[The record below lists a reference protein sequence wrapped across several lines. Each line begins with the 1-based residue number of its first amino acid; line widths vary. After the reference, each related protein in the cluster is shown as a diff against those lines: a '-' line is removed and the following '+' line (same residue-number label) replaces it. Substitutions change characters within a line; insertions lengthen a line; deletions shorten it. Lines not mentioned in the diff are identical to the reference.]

1 MKVLYLIHQ
10 FYPECHSGTEKF
22 VFNTAYMTQQKGI
35 KVKVLTYGF
44 YENSFFD
51 RKEKNI
57 LIKEFSYNGI
67 PVMVFKHL
75 NQPMDLHIS
84 LDDDSTF
91 EFAKEFLEKEKPDL
105 IHVGH
110 SMRVHQ
116 FVRAALELNIPYIM
130 TLTDFFLI
138 CPKII
143 LAPNQNSLCSGPE
156 KGSAC
161 KILCSEFDNRFII
174 DRLEL
179 AKKIL
184 FTANAVISP
193 SVFLTRMFIKEF
205 EKLPIV
211 VNHHG
216 IDFGNIKTNK
226 KVYSTN
232 TILNFGFAGT
242 FIYHKG
248 LHVLINAF
256 NNINNGNA
264 RLIIYGKGE
273 PAYTSQIMELSNGNK
288 NIEFRG
294 SYNSDQLPAIYQ
306 EIDVIIFP
314 SVWYENFPFVLQ
326 EAFASNVPVIG
337 SNLGAT
343 ADIVINNVNGFTF
356 QPGNPE
362 DLRKNIEN
370 LIENPVLIN
379 QLKNNIRT
387 NNQVV
392 NIEQESYFYWKLYR
406 KTIKDCNYSA

>member
-1 MKVLYLIHQ
+1 
-10 FYPECHSGTEKF
+10 
-22 VFNTAYMTQQKGI
+22 MTQQKGI

-44 YENSFFD
+44 YEDSFFEG
-51 RKEKNI
+51 KEKNI
-57 LIKEFSYNGI
+57 FIKEFTYKGI
-67 PVMVFKHL
+67 PVTVFKYID
-75 NQPMDLHIS
+75 QPMDLHIS
-84 LDDDSTF
+84 LNDDSTF
-91 EFAKEFLEKEKPDL
+91 KFAKEFLKREKPDI

-116 FVRAALELNIPYIM
+116 FVLAALELNIPYIM

-184 FTANAVISP
+184 FKAKAVISP
-193 SVFLTRMFIKEF
+193 SVFLARMFIKEF

-211 VNHHG
+211 VNQHG
-216 IDFGNIKTNK
+216 IDFGNIKTNE
-226 KVYSTN
+226 KVYSAN
-232 TILNFGFAGT
+232 SILNFGFAGT

-248 LHVLINAF
+248 LHILINAF

-264 RLIIYGKGE
+264 RLIIYGRGE
-273 PAYTSQIMELSNGNK
+273 PAYTSRIMELCEGNK

-294 SYNSDQLPAIYQ
+294 SYNSDQLPTIYQ

-314 SVWYENFPFVLQ
+314 SIWYENFPFVLQ

-362 DLRKNIEN
+362 DLSDKIMM
-370 LIENPVLIN
+370 LIGNPELIN
-379 QLKNNIRT
+379 SLKENIRT
-387 NNQVV
+387 HTQAT

-406 KTIKDCNYSA
+406 KVGMGL